1 MYMRFGARAHQVND
15 EKGRRSCSS
24 GKFNE
29 SYFFFSERISIA
41 TAPFC
46 YRFAICFVHDIQGHR
61 GTAWRFKRGRE
72 DATRVRGGHCNADA
86 RVRPYNVFRP

>member
-15 EKGRRSCSS
+15 EIGRRSCSS

-29 SYFFFSERISIA
+29 SFFFSERISIA

-46 YRFAICFVHDIQGHR
+46 YRFALLHDIQGY
-61 GTAWRFKRGRE
+61 RE
-72 DATRVRGGHCNADA
+72 VEC
-86 RVRPYNVFRP
+86 